1 MVEWKWGEGERGR
14 RCKGREV
21 SIGRFVLP
29 AFLPAFAAST
39 VQIPTI
45 DFVLS
50 FVQAA
55 ATGPSRAYSPS
66 EFTSGSCA
74 SICLHARYPNKSAVA
89 SDATR
94 LTYIE

>member
-1 MVEWKWGEGERGR
+1 MVEWKWGEGERGC

-55 ATGPSRAYSPS
+55 GPSPAYSRI
-66 EFTSGSCA
+66 TVHVRVRVQVVRA
-74 SICLHARYPNKSAVA
+74 S
-89 SDATR
+89 
-94 LTYIE
+94 